1 MEGKAI
7 QDSPRGLRR
16 RDLGVDTALRVCGGS
31 SCKVAMAARLVGI
44 QKRADH
50 TSAADP
56 LIKLN
61 PSNLISIIEKTSSFN
76 VQPHDLTGED
86 VQPG

>member
-1 MEGKAI
+1 
-7 QDSPRGLRR
+7 
-16 RDLGVDTALRVCGGS
+16 
-31 SCKVAMAARLVGI
+31 MAARLVGI

-61 PSNLISIIEKTSSFN
+61 PSNLTSIIEKTSSFN

-86 VQPG
+86 L

>member
-1 MEGKAI
+1 
-7 QDSPRGLRR
+7 
-16 RDLGVDTALRVCGGS
+16 
-31 SCKVAMAARLVGI
+31 MAARLVGI

-61 PSNLISIIEKTSSFN
+61 SSNLMSIIEKTSSFY
-76 VQPHDLTGED
+76 VHPHDLTWED
-86 VQPG
+86 L